1 MKTFHSIVITC
12 LLLAS
17 TNFANA
23 EPQQASQDPDAATA
37 TPAPSPAKDK
47 SSEAKPI
54 DIPKTKEA
62 IEARLEEV
70 LAAVGEGYGR
80 VQQSPV
86 VQEMA
91 ISAISAIQKYE
102 NELNQHP
109 ELQEQRKAVEEA
121 QMDILKAISEKQD
134 EAKIDELRQKFMAAQ
149 SAQKE
154 AGKKFPEL
162 ERIRKGSEMVQQI
175 YKQTLDETLSDMSEA
190 DARLVQERNALQK
203 ALEEIEKK
211 AAKNKPAK
219 SSN

>member
-1 MKTFHSIVITC
+1 MKTLHFIAITS
-12 LLLAS
+12 LLFAWA
-17 TNFANA
+17 NFANA
-23 EPQQASQDPDAATA
+23 EPEQPSQEPASA
-37 TPAPSPAKDK
+37 TPNQAPAKEK
-47 SSEAKPI
+47 SSEVKPI
-54 DIPKTKEA
+54 EIPETKEA

-102 NELNQHP
+102 SELNQHP
-109 ELQEQRKAVEEA
+109 ELQEQRQAVEAA

-134 EAKIDELRQKFMAAQ
+134 EAKIDELREKFMAAQ

-203 ALEEIEKK
+203 ALEKIEKK
-211 AAKNKPAK
+211 AAKKKAAESTN
-219 SSN
+219 